1 MECLSTTLKEDYLTC
16 MICLELYSEP
26 QTLRCLHTF
35 CKLCLQ
41 KFVNTSGC
49 KGPYKCPVCDETF
62 SVDGKDVKL
71 NFHLQS
77 MTDLVK
83 HSKDFPQMPCSYC
96 SLLQKNEVAVSRC
109 VTCLDYL
116 CETCTKTRHT
126 FTRQTRNHEIVS
138 LSDIKSGMYDSKI
151 RSNQRT
157 NCPKHVNEIL
167 RMHCIQCDHCV
178 CVECIILDHKN
189 HDLQS
194 FSVARKAKEMKIQT
208 TLEIVKKKN
217 EKMIQNKNI
226 LSEYIKNVSD
236 KKKTLQDQ
244 INRTFTDVLR
254 RIHEIERRAKKEL
267 DDAMD
272 SKQEIA
278 QHSIDD
284 YSELCKSIV
293 TFRQISENVLTSG
306 DDMEVLSLYGDIKK
320 NFFNL
325 KKEWELKESQ
335 HSEVKMADLKITWN
349 ESEMKIIF
357 ETNPIATVLDKKK
370 TTPMHETVTETADSN
385 VATQKKSESSA
396 SQQVNPKSTLLPKV
410 AAYETT
416 DSNVTTQK
424 KSPCPES
431 SAGQQVNPKS
441 TLLPKV
447 AAYKKNLIETL
458 YLKEASD
465 HSKPVFSNVAWINK
479 EKIAVVDTENEKIKI
494 LNLTNRLC
502 TSHKMPGVLTVSSY
516 ELGIACRSINFCMK
530 VFNITFTEIK
540 SRNVPNVS
548 CVVSSVPNNPI
559 LRWMTKWKIYSYT
572 KRGVSQIPL
581 YNIEKKPFVLGTPKH
596 AFCCLNG
603 SYIVSDKKDD
613 CVYFIG
619 SDGIVTMQIDHYP
632 GSISQNNNEDIFITD
647 YENGTI
653 SVFDYTGK
661 WHSELKIGTWRSSP
675 RSIAIHDDKLLVA
688 TKYKILLFQLKQ
700 KL

>member
-41 KFVNTSGC
+41 KFVNISGC

-77 MTDLVK
+77 MTDFVK
-83 HSKDFPQMPCSYC
+83 HSNDFPQMPCSYC

-167 RMHCIQCDHCV
+167 RMHCIQCDQCV

-194 FSVARKAKEMKIQT
+194 FSVARKAKEMEIQT

-254 RIHEIERRAKKEL
+254 RIHEIKRRAKKEL
-267 DDAMD
+267 DGAMD
-272 SKQEIA
+272 YKQEIA
-278 QHSIDD
+278 QHSIDN
-284 YSELCKSIV
+284 YSELCKSIEK
-293 TFRQISENVLTSG
+293 FRQISENVLTSG
-306 DDMEVLSLYGDIKK
+306 DDMEVLSLYGDIIK

-335 HSEVKMADLKITWN
+335 HSEVKMADLRITWN

-357 ETNPIATVLDKKK
+357 ETNPIATVVDKKK
-370 TTPMHETVTETADSN
+370 KPPMHETVTETADSN
-385 VATQKKSESSA
+385 VATQKKSPCPESSA
-396 SQQVNPKSTLLPKV
+396 SQKANPKSTLLPKI
-410 AAYETT
+410 AT
-416 DSNVTTQK
+416 
-424 KSPCPES
+424 
-431 SAGQQVNPKS
+431 
-441 TLLPKV
+441 
-447 AAYKKNLIETL
+447 YKMNLNETL

-465 HSKPVFSNVAWINK
+465 HSKPVFSNVAWIDK
-479 EKIAVVDTENEKIKI
+479 EKIAVVDKENEKIKI

-516 ELGIACRSINFCMK
+516 ELGIACRSINFFMK

-581 YNIEKKPFVLGTPKH
+581 YNMEKKPLVLGTPTH

-603 SYIVSDKKDD
+603 SYIVSDKKDY